1 MFDDIF
7 TKKHEQSI
15 SGTCTIHT
23 MRVNEGLMAN
33 PASLLSYDPN
43 ADTTDDYVSQ
53 INTVMLSIKLLH
65 YAPKKL
71 IINVICLRAGE

>member
-1 MFDDIF
+1 
-7 TKKHEQSI
+7 
-15 SGTCTIHT
+15 

-71 IINVICLRAGE
+71 IINVKCLRAGE

>member
-1 MFDDIF
+1 
-7 TKKHEQSI
+7 
-15 SGTCTIHT
+15 

-33 PASLLSYDPN
+33 PASPLSYDPN

-53 INTVMLSIKLLH
+53 IYIVMLSIKLLH

-71 IINVICLRAGE
+71 IINVIC